1 MDTHDTRPRPR
12 VLIVDDNIGMLETLT
27 DIAQASG
34 FDIDTTIDGA
44 GAVRLMGERHYDV
57 AVFDIV
63 LPDTTGVE
71 LARGCRARCPATKV
85 VVITAYTNSELIDDA
100 RAEDVT
106 EILFKPIE
114 PARLLDVLR
123 RLTQ

>member
-1 MDTHDTRPRPR
+1 MNTDGTEPRPR
-12 VLIVDDNIGMLETLT
+12 VLIVDDNVGMLETLT

-34 FDIDTTIDGA
+34 FDIDTTTDGA
-44 GAVRLMGERHYDV
+44 GADRLMGAHHYDV

-71 LARGCRARCPATKV
+71 LARRARTRYPDTKLV
-85 VVITAYTNSELIDDA
+85 IITAYTNSELIDEA
-100 RAEDVT
+100 RAEKIT

-114 PARLLDVLR
+114 PDRLLDVLR
-123 RLTQ
+123 RLTR